1 MYAEH
6 SAVVIMILS
15 RLFHERFSGLG
26 SVVFDFFFLKGVP
39 SILLLYLFI
48 FNELSISI

>member
-26 SVVFDFFFLKGVP
+26 SVVFDFFFSERSSKYFTFVFV
-39 SILLLYLFI
+39 YF
-48 FNELSISI
+48 